1 MSPVPRADRIRE
13 VAQLLRDAERP
24 VRVLRTLAWPA
35 TVRDEFFAHGGRE
48 LPRPSYTPVDPEPT
62 LARVHD
68 ARRLAD
74 GDDEI
79 DSWLRRQAWA
89 IELGAR
95 MLAAVGTAE
104 LSALSVE
111 LYGEPSTLLP
121 DQASTSLD
129 LARAFET
136 TLGMAASVNLGP
148 ARELDARTVADT
160 VRRAVDRHF
169 GADAPAVRVVE
180 ELSANALA
188 QTGEIK
194 LRAAARF
201 TDRDAAQLIQH
212 EAFIHIATSLS
223 GREQVDV
230 PILGAGHPGVTRTQE
245 GLAVVAEFISGA
257 IDPERLGRLADR
269 VLAIQMA
276 QDGADFLDVY
286 RWFGERTGDR
296 EQAFENARRVFRGG
310 TLTGGAPFTKDVVYL
325 DGLLRVHN
333 FLRAAV
339 ATGRTDCLRL
349 LFAGKL
355 DIEDIPALCHL
366 SALGL
371 LKPPR
376 YLAPWA
382 EDLRFL
388 VAYLAYSGFLNQVDL
403 DKIRTHYRDLLA
415 NAPPVAD
422 ARAPITRRTGGDAV
436 D

>member
-1 MSPVPRADRIRE
+1 MAAVPRATQIRE

-24 VRVLRTLAWPA
+24 VRILRTLAWPA
-35 TVRDEFFAHGGRE
+35 SVRADFFARGAIE
-48 LPRPSYTPVDPEPT
+48 LPRPSYAPVDPSRT
-62 LARVHD
+62 LAMVHD
-68 ARRLAD
+68 ARRRAD
-74 GDDEI
+74 GNDEI
-79 DSWLRRQAWA
+79 DAWLRRQAWA

-95 MLAAVGTAE
+95 MLAVVGTAE
-104 LSALSVE
+104 LTPLSVE
-111 LYGEPSTLLP
+111 LYGEPAQALS
-121 DQASTSLD
+121 DQTSTSLE
-129 LARAFET
+129 LARQFDT
-136 TLGMAASVNLGP
+136 NLGLAAQVNLGP
-148 ARELDARTVADT
+148 AHELDATLVADR

-169 GADAPAVRVVE
+169 GADAPTVRVVD

-188 QTGEIK
+188 QTGEIR
-194 LRAAARF
+194 LRAGARF

-223 GREQVDV
+223 GRAQVDV

-245 GLAVVAEFISGA
+245 GLAVFAEFISGA
-257 IDPERLGRLADR
+257 IDPERLRRLAER

-286 RWFGERTGDR
+286 RWFAERTGDR
-296 EQAFENARRVFRGG
+296 DQAFENARRVFRGG

-339 ATGRTDCLRL
+339 TTGRTDCLRL

-371 LKPPR
+371 LRPPR

-403 DKIRTHYRDLLA
+403 DKIRAHYRELLA
-415 NAPPVAD
+415 GAPPVEVE
-422 ARAPITRRTGGDAV
+422 RAPLARRIGGDAV